1 MAPVC
6 ALMRNP
12 LHFLSSALSQVGGGI
27 RSKVITRRFV
37 RTLLPATVFICVLAA
52 FAGAASLPVDV
63 QNSTLTIRVF
73 KKGLFSGFAHDH
85 EIIAPLSSGTVDPTA
100 LSVMLHFDARQLKVL
115 DPDASAD
122 DRAKA
127 QETMLSNK
135 VLNAAAFPEITF
147 VSRSVKPAGDNAY
160 TVDGDLI
167 LHGVTHPLTFP
178 VSLLNGRYK
187 GLVKLK
193 QTDFG
198 ITPISVFGGSV
209 KVKDEIEISFDIVL
223 QAK

>member
-27 RSKVITRRFV
+27 QFKVITRRFV
-37 RTLLPATVFICVLAA
+37 RTLLPATVFICVLAG
-52 FAGAASLPVDV
+52 FASAASLPVDV

-73 KKGLFSGFAHDH
+73 KKGLFSGFGHDH
-85 EIIAPLSSGTVDPTA
+85 EIIAPLSSGTVDSA
-100 LSVMLHFDARQLKVL
+100 SLSVILHFDARQLKVL

-122 DRAKA
+122 DRAKV

-135 VLNAAAFPEITF
+135 VLDAAAFPEITF
-147 VSRSVKPAGDNAY
+147 VSRSVKPARDNAY
-160 TVDGDLI
+160 TVEGDLS

-187 GLVKLK
+187 GSVKLK
-193 QTDFG
+193 QSDFG